1 MNEYVYSW
9 VTLWHIWNQDNI
21 VSQLWPESATAA
33 LNLVSLLLAT
43 TLLKKNNRE
52 KKGLKVLKTGHICLC
67 LSKTAFCVCP
77 VCSEYGH
84 VATPSCKGSMKQI
97 FILVF
102 TSALVKLPKK
112 NGGFEPKHE
121 VRYQMEKINQKGCL
135 HFAVYLKLTQLCKST
150 ILQ

>member
-1 MNEYVYSW
+1 MNEYVHSW
-9 VTLWHIWNQDNI
+9 VTLWHIWNQDNT

-33 LNLVSLLLAT
+33 LNLVSLLLVT
-43 TLLKKNNRE
+43 TLLKKNNRG

-84 VATPSCKGSMKQI
+84 VATPSCKGSVKQI

-102 TSALVKLPKK
+102 TSALVKLQKK
-112 NGGFEPKHE
+112 KKKRWFWSKAWSQVPDGEDKPERMPSLCCIFETKTT
-121 VRYQMEKINQKGCL
+121 L
-135 HFAVYLKLTQLCKST
+135 
-150 ILQ
+150 